1 MHQEE
6 KSVVAKWTAVQ
17 LEEFSFVCLT
27 RCSTFIIDSR
37 YIMLLWVYNGLQWE
51 HCMQQPRANNWNGA
65 WNGKTPCTVRIGE
78 GVLRLHDKKSD
89 VSAGKWNLTLLLHLH
104 YPCSVSNY
112 NAEGKDF

>member
-17 LEEFSFVCLT
+17 LEEFSFVPD
-27 RCSTFIIDSR
+27 SMQYFIIDSR
-37 YIMLLWVYNGLQWE
+37 FIMLLWVYNGLQWE
-51 HCMQQPRANNWNGA
+51 HCMQQPRANNCNGA
-65 WNGKTPCTVRIGE
+65 GNGKTPCTVRIGE
-78 GVLRLHDKKSD
+78 GALRLHDKKSD

-104 YPCSVSNY
+104 YPCSVSNF